1 MMITGRTVVVGK
13 YGAGAIA
20 ENTKDLQVT
29 GRVRE
34 VETGPGMSF

>member
-1 MMITGRTVVVGK
+1 MVGK